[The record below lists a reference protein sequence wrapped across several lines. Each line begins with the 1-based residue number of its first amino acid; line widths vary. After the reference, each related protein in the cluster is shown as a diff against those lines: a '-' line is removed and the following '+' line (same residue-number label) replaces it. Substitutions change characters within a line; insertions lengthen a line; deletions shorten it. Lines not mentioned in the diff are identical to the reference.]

1 MKEHEVGDRDD
12 RSGEHLTC
20 CACGLSLAEA
30 LADPIVQA
38 LVAADRIDPENVAA
52 LMRRMAA
59 RLASRARSSGRR

>member
-1 MKEHEVGDRDD
+1 MSGRSGRRGDRY
-12 RSGEHLTC
+12 GEGPTG